1 MNKTIALIVGIAALV
16 LGVAG
21 WFFGAQLYSR
31 FFSPATPAGRIAEVE
46 KVDSF
51 APDGAGNLTVVR
63 GLAVTFVGG
72 GSPELQAEPGYKL
85 WVVRFSAMAGKP
97 DDRSRQA
104 SVVDD
109 AGEKHSASWMQVDQ
123 EGGSTRTALLFCL
136 PEAKTPRKIQFGEAA
151 PVDLP

>member
-1 MNKTIALIVGIAALV
+1 MNKTTALMGGIAV
-16 LGVAG
+16 VGLGVAG
-21 WFFGAQLYSR
+21 WFFGPQLYSR
-31 FFSPATPAGRIAEVE
+31 LSSPVTPAGRIAGVE

-85 WVVRFSAMAGKP
+85 WVVHFTGTAAKP
-97 DDRSRQA
+97 DERSRQA

-109 AGEKHSASWMQVDQ
+109 AGEKYPASWMQVQ
-123 EGGSTRTALLFCL
+123 EAGSGSAALVFCL